1 MGRCFGEIKHY
12 LRLGTTDVLSQR
24 FPCCE
29 GSPMQNVEQYLWP
42 QPTSYDNFFL
52 SCDNQRCLQILS
64 SALGVGRGCKIAS
77 HWYLVPYR
85 NVNGSSGKES
95 ACQCKRCGFNPWVG
109 KIPWSRKWQPTLVFM
124 EFSINRRTWQAT
136 VYGVTR
142 VGCDLATE
150 HTQKCNRDNP
160 CQAVLDNDASL
171 ETAPWNLQKDL
182 GWNSSFL
189 LNSWEKPLDM
199 WFWRG

>member
-1 MGRCFGEIKHY
+1 MWSSISG
-12 LRLGTTDVLSQR
+12 LNPLVMTTSSSVVTTKDVSKYCQV
-24 FPCCE
+24 PW
-29 GSPMQNVEQYLWP
+29 G
-42 QPTSYDNFFL
+42 
-52 SCDNQRCLQILS
+52 
-64 SALGVGRGCKIAS
+64 LGVGCKIAS

>member
-1 MGRCFGEIKHY
+1 MKGVLCGMWSSISG
-12 LRLGTTDVLSQR
+12 LNPLVMTTSSSVLTTKDVSKYCQV
-24 FPCCE
+24 P
-29 GSPMQNVEQYLWP
+29 W
-42 QPTSYDNFFL
+42 
-52 SCDNQRCLQILS
+52 
-64 SALGVGRGCKIAS
+64 VGGWGGCKIAS
-77 HWYLVPYR
+77 HWNLVPYR

-95 ACQCKRCGFNPWVG
+95 ACQCKRCRFNPWAG

-124 EFSINRRTWQAT
+124 EFSMNRRTWQAT

-160 CQAVLDNDASL
+160 CQAVLDNNASL

-182 GWNSSFL
+182 G
-189 LNSWEKPLDM
+189 
-199 WFWRG
+199 

>member
-64 SALGVGRGCKIAS
+64 SALGVGGGVQNCLPLI
-77 HWYLVPYR
+77 
-85 NVNGSSGKES
+85 SS
-95 ACQCKRCGFNPWVG
+95 A
-109 KIPWSRKWQPTLVFM
+109 L
-124 EFSINRRTWQAT
+124 
-136 VYGVTR
+136 
-142 VGCDLATE
+142 
-150 HTQKCNRDNP
+150 
-160 CQAVLDNDASL
+160 
-171 ETAPWNLQKDL
+171 
-182 GWNSSFL
+182 
-189 LNSWEKPLDM
+189 
-199 WFWRG
+199 